1 MAANPFEHVELERD
15 AYGKLVFTGADGVRH
30 AGVMPVR
37 AFPVQAPDSGI
48 SLVTAD
54 GKELCWID
62 ALSELPP
69 AMRAMVEE
77 ELQGREFMPEIRAIK
92 SVSSYATPSTW
103 HVATD
108 RGDTS
113 FILRGEE
120 DIRRIGQQTL
130 LISDNH
136 GIHFLIRDLEALDR
150 GSRKIMDR
158 FL

>member
-1 MAANPFEHVELERD
+1 MAAAQITDFQLERD
-15 AYGKLVFTGADGVRH
+15 AYGKLVFIGADGVRH

-37 AFPVQAPDSGI
+37 AFPVQAPDFGI
-48 SLVTAD
+48 SLVTMD

-69 AMRAMVEE
+69 AMRAMVEQ
-77 ELQGREFMPEIRAIK
+77 ELEGREFMPEIQAIK

-103 HVATD
+103 QVATD
-108 RGDTS
+108 RGATS

-136 GIHFLIRDLEALDR
+136 GIHFLIRDLGALDR
-150 GSRKIMDR
+150 GSRKILDR